1 MDLPASVRF
10 LEERAPE
17 RPFLSTK
24 AQPWQSQI
32 NPLEE
37 QHSLSPGTCLAKN
50 TGGGGQAG
58 GRGKR
63 EHELV

>member
-1 MDLPASVRF
+1 MNVRF

-50 TGGGGQAG
+50 RRRGGG